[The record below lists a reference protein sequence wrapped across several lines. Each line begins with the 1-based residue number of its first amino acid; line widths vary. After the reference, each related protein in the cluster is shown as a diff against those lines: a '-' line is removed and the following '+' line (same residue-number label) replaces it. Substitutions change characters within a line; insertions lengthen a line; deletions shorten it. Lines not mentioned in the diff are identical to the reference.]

1 MRGSG
6 TIHGLASPPQCSWA
20 NGYPNAIGPNVI
32 YDAQHRY
39 YAVDSNIMSLGYPGS
54 HSTPFNQGLVPHFA
68 SRPYSASTIEG
79 FAPLHD
85 YSATDPAYAN
95 ASAAYDATA
104 AAYGI
109 NTAAYGTNFAAHDT
123 TSAAYSA
130 GIDLGDITQGIWP
143 SPDPVSILIGYDL
156 GAADLNPNIYPPI
169 PNQTLAPGTITTFEA
184 EHHSAVTN
192 TDPSRPR
199 CPTCNT
205 TFKRASDLARHEKKH
220 QPDRPFKCLAP
231 GCSFK
236 GAYRKDKLDAHVK
249 SCHRGGVA

>member
-1 MRGSG
+1 
-6 TIHGLASPPQCSWA
+6 
-20 NGYPNAIGPNVI
+20 
-32 YDAQHRY
+32 
-39 YAVDSNIMSLGYPGS
+39 MSLGYPGI
-54 HSTPFNQGLVPHFA
+54 HSTALNQGPVPHIA

-79 FAPLHD
+79 FASLHD
-85 YSATDPAYAN
+85 CSATDPAYAT

-109 NTAAYGTNFAAHDT
+109 NTAAYGT

-130 GIDLGDITQGIWP
+130 GIVLGDLTQGIWP
-143 SPDPVSILIGYDL
+143 PTDPIPLSMGYDL
-156 GAADLNPNIYPPI
+156 GAADLNPGVYPPI
-169 PNQTLAPGTITTFEA
+169 PNQTLAQDTITAVQA
-184 EHHSAVTN
+184 EHKSAVPN
-192 TDPSRPR
+192 TDTSRPR

-220 QPDRPFKCLAP
+220 QPDRPFKCLVP